1 MLCARVMRGISS
13 MENRLTWRS
22 AMRRDGI
29 ERGERLA
36 EADDGLRRRAEQFD
50 IAAAGLGIGAGR
62 AHLQQDFGLGENLGA
77 ALADARAFLG
87 ILGIGKAGAQPAP
100 DSTSR
105 STPLF
110 LKAAMTLGTIATR
123 RSPGQDS
130 TTTPTGIAKVSLQE
144 KMP

>member
-1 MLCARVMRGISS
+1 MSGSLKPMTVCCGR
-13 MENRLTWRS
+13 
-22 AMRRDGI
+22 
-29 ERGERLA
+29 
-36 EADDGLRRRAEQFD
+36 EQFD
-50 IAAAGLGIGAGR
+50 IARARLGIGAGR
-62 AHLQQDFGLGENLGA
+62 AHLQQDFGLGEDLGA
-77 ALADARAFLG
+77 AFADARAFLG
-87 ILGIGKAGAQPAP
+87 VLGIGKAGAQTPAP

-144 KMP
+144 NNANKR